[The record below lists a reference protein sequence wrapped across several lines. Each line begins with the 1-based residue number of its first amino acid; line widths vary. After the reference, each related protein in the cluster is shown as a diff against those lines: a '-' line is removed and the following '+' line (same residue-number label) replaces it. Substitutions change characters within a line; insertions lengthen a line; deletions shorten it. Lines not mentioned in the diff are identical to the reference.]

1 MRASLSVFA
10 LLLAIGGCASW
21 ERTPTPDYRISLV
34 PAADGKMMAVS
45 APCPDWRTHNL
56 GAFQNDPWPQ
66 YGCASARNLAVMLD
80 QPADLVAGRPMEHAN
95 AETTSAAMERYI
107 TGKTMPLMDPSAAA
121 PQNASS
127 GGSGATGGSA
137 IGAAVAGGLGGG
149 SP

>member
-1 MRASLSVFA
+1 MRPLFPVFA
-10 LLLAIGGCASW
+10 LLLAVGGCAQW
-21 ERTPTPDYRISLV
+21 ENAPAPDYRIGLG
-34 PAADGKMMAVS
+34 PASDGKMVAVP

-56 GAFQNDPWPQ
+56 GSFQNDPWPQ
-66 YGCASARNLAVMLD
+66 YGCASARNLAVMID
-80 QPADLVAGRPMEHAN
+80 QPADLVAGRPLGHAN

-107 TGKTMPLMDPSAAA
+107 TGKTMPLMDPNAAA
-121 PQNASS
+121 PQNVSG